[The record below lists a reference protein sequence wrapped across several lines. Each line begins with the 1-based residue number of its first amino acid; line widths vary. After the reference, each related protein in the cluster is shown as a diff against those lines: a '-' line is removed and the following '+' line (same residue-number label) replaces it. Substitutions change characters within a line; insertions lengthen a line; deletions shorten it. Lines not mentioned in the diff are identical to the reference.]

1 MERWRK
7 LNKEKYRSNTVG
19 RLTSIHVV
27 SRHSLQKYPALHDNI
42 IDIKIFIAL
51 NLELWRRVNYF
62 LFQNLNTYCY
72 KALNLR
78 PFDTTVIIIIKF

>member
-27 SRHSLQKYPALHDNI
+27 SRHSLQKYPALQDNI
-42 IDIKIFIAL
+42 ILKSL
-51 NLELWRRVNYF
+51 L
-62 LFQNLNTYCY
+62 
-72 KALNLR
+72 
-78 PFDTTVIIIIKF
+78 P

>member
-27 SRHSLQKYPALHDNI
+27 SRHSLQKYPALHEN
-42 IDIKIFIAL
+42 KIFIAL
-51 NLELWRRVNYF
+51 NLELWTRVNYF
-62 LFQNLNTYCY
+62 LFQNLNTYRY